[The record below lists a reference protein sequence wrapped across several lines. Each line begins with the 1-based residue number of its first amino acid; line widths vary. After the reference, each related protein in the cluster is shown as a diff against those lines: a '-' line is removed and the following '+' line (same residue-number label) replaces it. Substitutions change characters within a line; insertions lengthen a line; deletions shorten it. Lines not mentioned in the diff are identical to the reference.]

1 VIKNIFICK
10 IFLFVAI
17 SCSIAVAN
25 SDSVLKTTSSVGYLE
40 KINPEEIEL
49 SRIFSVDLRHD
60 EKFIKAID
68 SSINFYTSILGT
80 DEQFSY
86 GDEQYTP
93 LQMLHSLIMFRKM
106 VTVERSYDEFLLE
119 LREYFDVYV
128 TKSGQEHS
136 KFTGYY
142 TPEIPASFVKTKTFN
157 YPLYL
162 TKTRLK
168 SSKPDFYVQARHDIR
183 ALEMEGAGIL
193 SLTDGQ
199 TLNIQYAGRKL
210 AIDELS
216 KRKAKVVKKIVKK
229 NGKKKAIFVKVRK
242 APKSKAVFYVTDSG
256 PQGSLSTE
264 LVPGYSAAMDM
275 NLTPVGSL
283 IYVKSKETP
292 TNMAEENPNVGFEF
306 KDEKKSGY
314 ESFMLVQDIGGA
326 IKGAG
331 RVDIYCGEGKKAESC
346 TYNVSSKGS
355 VYLLIAKKNALTDFI
370 STEVK

>member
-1 VIKNIFICK
+1 MIKNSFFYK
-10 IFLFVAI
+10 VFLFLAL
-17 SCSIAVAN
+17 SCSIASA
-25 SDSVLKTTSSVGYLE
+25 SGDSVLKATRSGGYLE
-40 KINPEEIEL
+40 KIDLDEVEL
-49 SRIFSVDLRHD
+49 SQIFSVDLRHD
-60 EKFIKAID
+60 EKFLKAID
-68 SSINFYTSILGT
+68 SSINFYASILGT
-80 DEQFSY
+80 DELFVY

-106 VTVERSYDEFLLE
+106 VMVERPYDEFLLE
-119 LREYFDVYV
+119 LKEYFDVYK
-128 TKSGQEHS
+128 TKTNQKYS

-162 TKTRLK
+162 TKARLK
-168 SSKPDFYVQARHDIR
+168 SSKPDFYVQAREDIK

-193 SLTDGQ
+193 SLTNGQ

-216 KRKAKVVKKIVKK
+216 KRKAKVIKIVK

-242 APKSKAVFYVTDSG
+242 TPKSKAVFYLTDG
-256 PQGSLSTE
+256 KPQGSLSTE

-275 NLTPVGSL
+275 NITPVGSL

-292 TNMAEENPNVGFEF
+292 ADIAQENSNVNFEF
-306 KDEKKSGY
+306 KDEKKSGF
-314 ESFMLVQDIGGA
+314 ESFMLVQDIGSA

-355 VYLLIAKKNALTDFI
+355 VYLLIAKKNVLTDFA

>member
-1 VIKNIFICK
+1 MIKNMFFCK
-10 IFLFVAI
+10 VFLFVTLL
-17 SCSIAVAN
+17 CGIAAAN
-25 SDSVLKTTSSVGYLE
+25 SDSSIKASSGDYLE

-60 EKFIKAID
+60 EKFLKAID

-80 DEQFSY
+80 DELFAY

-93 LQMLHSLIMFRKM
+93 LQMLHSLIIFRKM
-106 VTVERSYDEFLLE
+106 VTADKTYDEFLLE
-119 LREYFDVYV
+119 LKEYFDVYM
-128 TKSGQEHS
+128 TKSQDEHS

-142 TPEIPASFVKTKTFN
+142 TPEIQASLVKTKMFSH
-157 YPLYL
+157 PLYL
-162 TKTRLK
+162 TKARLK
-168 SSKPDFYVQARHDIR
+168 SSKPDFYVQARNDIK

-193 SLTDGQ
+193 ALEDGQ
-199 TLNIQYAGRKL
+199 MLNIQYGGRKR
-210 AIDELS
+210 AVDEL
-216 KRKAKVVKKIVKK
+216 AKQRAKMVKKIVKT
-229 NGKKKAIFVKVRK
+229 NGKKKAVFVKVRQ
-242 APKSKAVFYVTDSG
+242 APKTKAVFYVTSSG

-283 IYVKSKETP
+283 IYVKSKELSD
-292 TNMAEENPNVGFEF
+292 AISDSSKVAFQE
-306 KDEKKSGY
+306 EKKSGY
-314 ESFMLVQDIGGA
+314 ESFMLVQDIGNA
-326 IKGAG
+326 IKGPG

-355 VYLLIAKKNALTDFI
+355 VYLLIAKKNALTDFL